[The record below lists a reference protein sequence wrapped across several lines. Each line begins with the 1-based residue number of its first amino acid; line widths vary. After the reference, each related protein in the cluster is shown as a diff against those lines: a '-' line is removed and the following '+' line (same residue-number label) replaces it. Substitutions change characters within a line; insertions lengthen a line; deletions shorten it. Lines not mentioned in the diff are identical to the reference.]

1 MHLPERRP
9 GQVRIGVALQI
20 PPPYSSVLQSVRSRV
35 GDPMAHAVPPH
46 VTLLGPTV
54 VDKHGMPEVTDHLAA
69 VAADAVPFVVRLSGA
84 GTFRPVS
91 PVVFVN
97 VVRGAAEC
105 AALQVAVRQGL
116 LAQELRFPYHPHV
129 TVAHDLDDHVLDRAA
144 SLVSDFEATYAQGSM
159 RLYEHGDDGVWRT
172 VARFVLAAH
181 GADAGTAPSAVPS

>member
-1 MHLPERRP
+1 MRLPERRP

-20 PPPYSSVLQSVRSRV
+20 PPPYSNELQSVRARV
-35 GDPMAHAVPPH
+35 GDPLAHAIPPH

-54 VDKHGMPEVTDHLAA
+54 VEKHQLDEVTEHLAG
-69 VAADAVPFVVRLSGA
+69 VARSAAPFVMGLRGA

-97 VVRGAAEC
+97 VARGAAEC
-105 AALQVAVRQGL
+105 ARIADAVRRGV

-129 TVAHDLDDHVLDRAA
+129 TVAHDVDESVLDRAA
-144 SLVSDFEATYAQGSM
+144 ALVADFEATYAQGSM

-172 VARFVLAAH
+172 VARLVL
-181 GADAGTAPSAVPS
+181 SAEGPVPSSASAG